1 MRITAH
7 LIAAASVA
15 VFVATSA
22 AITATPADARPL
34 QAERKEATVSPKVLA
49 EYVGTYDLAPGIN
62 AWVRLRGEQ
71 LTVHLTGQGPLPIY
85 PESETRFF
93 LRVVDAQIEFGRDEK
108 GAVSHL
114 VLHQGGQEI
123 KAMRATTAVPPYV
136 ERVAVAVPAAALE
149 PYVGT
154 YQLQPGFDLQVT
166 VEGGQLM
173 AQATGQGKFPLAAES
188 PTKFFFEAAG
198 IVMTFVT
205 EASGALSHM
214 EFEQG
219 GRPAIKALRR

>member
-1 MRITAH
+1 MRTAAR
-7 LIAAASVA
+7 LIAAVLVTVSALTTAPVA
-15 VFVATSA
+15 AGA
-22 AITATPADARPL
+22 APRQTD
-34 QAERKEATVSPKVLA
+34 RKEIVVPPKLLA
-49 EYVGTYDLAPGIN
+49 EYVGTYDLAPGIS

-71 LTVHLTGQGPLPIY
+71 LTVQLTGQGPLPIF

-93 LRVVDAQIEFGRDEK
+93 LRVVDAQLEFGRDDK
-108 GAVSHL
+108 SVVSHL
-114 VLHQGGQEI
+114 VLYQAGQEV
-123 KAMRATTAVPPYV
+123 KAMRVTTAVPPYV
-136 ERVAVAVPAAALE
+136 ERVAIAVPAAALE
-149 PYVGT
+149 PYAGT
-154 YQLQPGFDLQVT
+154 YQLQPGFDLQIT

-173 AQATGQGKFPLAAES
+173 AQATGQGKFPLSAES

-198 IVMTFVT
+198 IVITFVR